1 MESADL
7 QIGKADT
14 LVDDPAVPKERFQGR
29 NYTSLMRRG
38 CFRPWRGRVGPPL
51 LTNRF

>member
-7 QIGKADT
+7 QIGKADA

-29 NYTSLMRRG
+29 NYTSLTRRVAHG
-38 CFRPWRGRVGPPL
+38 PGGAVGFA
-51 LTNRF
+51 RS